1 LGKAVE
7 TFPFFVIIE
16 TYGGNMEQFELT
28 DDDFANI
35 LDSFDELYKSAVN
48 RKDYI
53 TSSMIREE
61 VRKLLSGNGPLIK
74 IEDSIGICNPFE
86 KAS

>member
-1 LGKAVE
+1 
-7 TFPFFVIIE
+7 
-16 TYGGNMEQFELT
+16 MEQFELT

-48 RKDYI
+48 RKDYV

-74 IEDSIGICNPFE
+74 IED
-86 KAS
+86 